1 MDLRKLAFSIDFKG
15 NASPIESMDR
25 ATDKLKNTTKSAI
38 AEIDKMG
45 KSMTNIGKGMMLKVT
60 TPIIGG
66 ITASINQFAKLEQSI
81 GGVETLFKGSAS
93 AVITNS
99 ETAYKR
105 AGVSANAYM
114 ESVTS
119 FSASLL
125 QGLGGDTEKAA
136 KIADMA
142 MVDMS
147 DNANKFGTDIGAIQ
161 NAYQGF
167 AKDNFTM
174 LDNLKLG
181 FGGTAG
187 EMARLINESGVMG
200 KSFKATAENVK
211 DIGFDKMIEA
221 INVTQTA
228 MGVTGTTAKEAMETV
243 AGSIG
248 MAKSSIQDFLGGLGN
263 SKADIGQLTNNMV
276 ESFKAVVKNIKGVL
290 ATMWDNIPLEGWQ
303 KKLIVFGAALGPVLF
318 IVGSL
323 ITKILAIGPAITAVK
338 GAIAVLTGPIG
349 LVVASIVAL
358 MAIFVHLYKTNEE
371 FRDKINSVWEN
382 IKTTVGGAVD
392 WISSKW
398 AQHGEGI
405 MNTTSQVFGVIVSFV
420 EVAVTTLLSV
430 FGGLLTFLSG
440 IGNFLV
446 GAFTGNWSRAW
457 LGIQDI
463 VGGTIKVI
471 EGLWNGLKDLF
482 KKPLT
487 GIVNIFKKEEGVT
500 AKAKNTPKVDGSHA
514 TGLSRVP
521 FNNYKANLHEDEEVL
536 TADDPRNQNNPN
548 FNPKPNPQPRG
559 GGIVF
564 NPVYN
569 ITLEGTATEKDKEDI
584 EKVID
589 KKTRELFNIF
599 FKEMNMQMA

>member
-15 NASPIESMDR
+15 NASPVENMNK
-25 ATDKLKNTTKSAI
+25 ATDKLKNSAKGAI

-45 KSMTNIGKGMMLKVT
+45 KSMANIGKGMMVKVT
-60 TPIIGG
+60 TPIVGG
-66 ITASINQFAKLEQSI
+66 IAASINEFAKLEQSI
-81 GGVETLFKGSAS
+81 GGVETLFKDSAN

-181 FGGTAG
+181 YGGTAG

-211 DIGFDKMIEA
+211 NIGFDKMIEA

-263 SKADIGQLTNNMV
+263 SKADIGKLTNNMV
-276 ESFKAVVKNIKGVL
+276 ESFKAVVKNIQGVL
-290 ATMWDNIPLEGWQ
+290 STMWDNIPLEGWQ
-303 KKLIVFGAALGPVLF
+303 KKLVGIAVAAGPILF

-323 ITKILAIGPAITAVK
+323 ITKILAIGPALTAVK
-338 GAIAVLTGPIG
+338 GAIAVLTGPAGI
-349 LVVASIVAL
+349 VIASIVAL
-358 MAIFVHLYKTNEE
+358 IAIITHLLRTNEE
-371 FRDKINSVWEN
+371 FRDKMSAIWEN
-382 IKTTVGGAVD
+382 IKTTIGSAVD

-398 AQHGEGI
+398 AQHGESI
-405 MNTTSQVFGVIVSFV
+405 ISVTSKVFGVIVSFI
-420 EVAVTTLLSV
+420 EVAITTLISV

-440 IGNFLV
+440 IGNFL
-446 GAFTGNWSRAW
+446 TGVFFGDWSRAW
-457 LGIQDI
+457 SGIQDM
-463 VGGTIKVI
+463 VEGTIKVI

-500 AKAKNTPKVDGSHA
+500 AKARGKFKVDGSHA
-514 TGLSRVP
+514 TGLARVP
-521 FNNYKANLHEDEEVL
+521 KNNYVANLHKNEEVL
-536 TADDPRNQNNPN
+536 TADDPRNQNNTRIN
-548 FNPKPNPQPRG
+548 HKPNPQPRS

-564 NPVYN
+564 SPTYN
-569 ITLEGTATEKDKEDI
+569 IELSGTATESDKQEI

-589 KKTRELFNIF
+589 RKTRELFDMF
-599 FKEMNMQMA
+599 FKEMNMKMA